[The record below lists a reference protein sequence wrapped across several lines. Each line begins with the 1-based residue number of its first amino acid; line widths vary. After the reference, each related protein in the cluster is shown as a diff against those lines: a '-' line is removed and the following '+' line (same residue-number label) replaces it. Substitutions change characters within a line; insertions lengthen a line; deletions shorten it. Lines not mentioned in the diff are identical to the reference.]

1 MLHWLLS
8 PADLSMGARLIT
20 GLPRVLRHP
29 IRIEAARATLRRRL
43 ERREADFLDLVWWG
57 VYANPSNPYGDLL
70 RLAGCEYGDLERLL
84 SQDGLEGAL
93 GRLYAQGVYLTV
105 DELKG
110 RRAAIRGAAAIQV
123 DPQRLFSPR
132 LAPHL
137 LSQTSG
143 SRGARSVIPISLP
156 AILDRA
162 LDLALILD
170 AHRAR
175 DWRLACWGVPGG
187 SALAQV
193 LGPRPT
199 TSWSRRKGRKASPSS
214 GSSCTPGS
222 APSTPNP
229 WPRPSCPRSAAGRE
243 ASA

>member
-1 MLHWLLS
+1 MFDSLLS
-8 PADLSMGARLIT
+8 AADLSMGARLIT
-20 GLPRVLRHP
+20 GLPRVLRDP

-43 ERREADFLDLVWWG
+43 ERREADFLDLVRWG
-57 VYANPSNPYGDLL
+57 VYANPSSPYGDLL

-84 SQDGLEGAL
+84 SREGLEGAL
-93 GRLYAQGVYLTV
+93 ERLYAHGVYLTV

-110 RRAAIRGAAAIQV
+110 RREAIRGAAAIQV
-123 DPQRLFSPR
+123 EPQRLFSPR

-162 LDLALILD
+162 LDLALVLD

-193 LGPRPT
+193 LEYGAAGVPASRWFALIDPRASGLHPRYRWSVQLLRLAQASPPRPGCPL
-199 TSWSRRKGRKASPSS
+199 R
-214 GSSCTPGS
+214 
-222 APSTPNP
+222 ST
-229 WPRPSCPRSAAGRE
+229 
-243 ASA
+243 